1 MLSSIIVVK
10 RRSHPVL
17 KPLHPGPKLATTT
30 LARLKRNALVI
41 ASVLVAPLVS
51 PATGHAIT
59 ADEVLIVVNDR
70 SAISQQIG
78 ERYRTVRGV
87 PASQVVRIHTEAT
100 EEIDRSTFGA
110 EIAQPIAAHL
120 LNHRI
125 QDRILAIVL
134 TKGVPLKIR
143 GTEGRQGTQASV
155 DSELTLLYRVLV
167 QGAADAEGRVANPY
181 FRPGLPAPFTRATS
195 DIYLVTRLDGY
206 TLEDVLELIERA
218 GKPVKR
224 GKVILEGKSAHFWS
238 GSAPGNTWLREASR
252 RLENSGLQVVL
263 TGSGGG
269 VNGEKEVIGDPLAA
283 PFGPVADRPAPVS
296 RIPYFLARRI
306 RVLESMESTPEM
318 VRMLAVT
325 YAEQA
330 IDKAERKYLDEALAL
345 AKRATTLRPHEPLVL
360 YALGTVH
367 EARGEHAQAEETFRR
382 LIRLDPKSPYA
393 QQAARRLKHASN

>member
-41 ASVLVAPLVS
+41 ASVLVAPLGS
-51 PATGHAIT
+51 PATAHAIT

-87 PASQVVRIHTEAT
+87 PANQVVRIHTEAT

-120 LNHRI
+120 LNHRL

-238 GSAPGNTWLREASR
+238 GSAPGNTWLREDRKSTRLNSSHSQISYAVFCLKKKKHSTDVKVPPNNLQNR
-252 RLENSGLQVVL
+252 R
-263 TGSGGG
+263 
-269 VNGEKEVIGDPLAA
+269 
-283 PFGPVADRPAPVS
+283 
-296 RIPYFLARRI
+296 
-306 RVLESMESTPEM
+306 
-318 VRMLAVT
+318 
-325 YAEQA
+325 
-330 IDKAERKYLDEALAL
+330 
-345 AKRATTLRPHEPLVL
+345 
-360 YALGTVH
+360 
-367 EARGEHAQAEETFRR
+367 
-382 LIRLDPKSPYA
+382 
-393 QQAARRLKHASN
+393 